1 MIEFQD
7 EIYICEHVN
16 CYTLKVH
23 TWKCLSKDII

>member
-23 TWKCLSKDII
+23 TW